1 MPVFGILHGQPI
13 AGTIVSTYHSSL
25 LATHVNY
32 RSVRTKSDERQY
44 LPHLPAHQRRIEN
57 AKEMKF
63 MCQLLLRSPRP
74 KKLAAACRPRK
85 LRSLHSL
92 ARVVSCIQMP
102 PLMGRRDRPRV
113 KKGCEPQHSE
123 TRTFPNY
130 LTPFHVSDYTCR
142 TRKVGICQ
150 SCLQKKTRNLGDSS

>member
-13 AGTIVSTYHSSL
+13 AGTIVSTYHPSL
-25 LATHVNY
+25 IATHV
-32 RSVRTKSDERQY
+32 SCCSKRTKSDERQY
-44 LPHLPAHQRRIEN
+44 SHLPTHQRRIGN
-57 AKEMKF
+57 AKGMKF
-63 MCQLLLRSPRP
+63 MHQLPLRSPGP
-74 KKLAAACRPRK
+74 KRLAAACRPRK